1 MPGRKPKWPRR
12 LRPSPILRIPIPRN
26 SSTASLSASRVSC
39 GVFRA
44 WCRSSSIHHQDVVF
58 IRAVSSPSPCVG
70 STSRRRWKSSPTTG
84 YGVISFHTRN
94 LMPAMLEVNGL
105 MKHFP
110 ITRGFPKR
118 TVGWLKAVDGVD
130 LTMQAGETLGLVG
143 ESGCGKS
150 TLGKTILGLYQ
161 PTAGTVCFQGQV
173 ISGVSKTTARQVR
186 RELQYVYQD
195 PGASLNPWWTVGW
208 SLREP
213 LRVHTQL
220 SRQEITA
227 RVEEMSTA
235 VGLALDHLQRY
246 PHEFSGGQQR
256 RLALARILVL
266 QPRLVIFDEPTAGL
280 DVSVQ
285 ATILRLLQEL
295 KERFALTYL
304 FISHDLGI
312 VRLMCDRVTV
322 MYLGYIVETGPTET
336 IFQAPA
342 HPYTQALLAAVPKP
356 EIGPWHGTLL
366 QSEPPRPDAL
376 PSGCRFRLRCP
387 YAQDDPC
394 AQSEPTLQEIAP
406 GHRVACHFA
415 PHTDGFVSGRVA
427 SLHSCET
434 SAAAHGRVGCGRCRE
449 ERPRRQRYS

>member
-1 MPGRKPKWPRR
+1 MP
-12 LRPSPILRIPIPRN
+12 
-26 SSTASLSASRVSC
+26 T
-39 GVFRA
+39 
-44 WCRSSSIHHQDVVF
+44 
-58 IRAVSSPSPCVG
+58 
-70 STSRRRWKSSPTTG
+70 
-84 YGVISFHTRN
+84 
-94 LMPAMLEVNGL
+94 MLEVNGL
-105 MKHFP
+105 TKHFP
-110 ITRGFPKR
+110 ITCGFPKR
-118 TVGWLKAVDGVD
+118 TVGWLAAVDGVD
-130 LTMQAGETLGLVG
+130 LTVQAGETFGLVG

-173 ISGVSKTTARQVR
+173 ISGVSKSAARQVR

-213 LRVHTQL
+213 LRVHTPL
-220 SRQEITA
+220 SPREITA
-227 RVEEMSTA
+227 RVEEMIAA
-235 VGLALDHLQRY
+235 VGLTPNHLQRY

-285 ATILRLLQEL
+285 ATILQLLQEL

-322 MYLGYIVETGPTET
+322 MYLGHIMETGPTEA

-356 EIGPWHGTLL
+356 EIGPWQGILL
-366 QSEPPRPDAL
+366 QGEPPRPDAL

-394 AQSEPTLQEIAP
+394 AQREPTLHEVAP
-406 GHRVACHFA
+406 GQMVACYVASRTFDLA
-415 PHTDGFVSGRVA
+415 SGRTA
-427 SLHSCET
+427 Q
-434 SAAAHGRVGCGRCRE
+434 
-449 ERPRRQRYS
+449 P